1 LYESRDFVKKET
13 WNMVYGGG
21 YPGLKE
27 KHEQRPS
34 GLPGSGISLY
44 CSKEK
49 DWDWGDGSI
58 VKNTYLF
65 IYLFI

>member
-1 LYESRDFVKKET
+1 
-13 WNMVYGGG
+13 MVYGGG